1 MKLTR
6 VFVIAALALPCTF
19 AASKEIVEL
28 QRDVALLQDQ
38 VRNLQSSQ
46 DQKISSLQTLVQQTL
61 DRIDRL
67 NTSLAVL
74 GNNLDNQSTKLA
86 PTVAG
91 LNGRLDQVQQSFN
104 DLRDNVQDMSAR
116 LGKIDAAIADLKNNI
131 NLSARP
137 APPPT
142 GGNINPEAQPGTV
155 QPQTGAPMGATMG
168 ATAPPAG
175 MSAEQTYSN
184 AYRDYQ
190 GGQDAL
196 ALQEFADY
204 LQYYPTTQF
213 APNAQ
218 FYIGD
223 ILYRKGD
230 YQKAVAAF
238 DAVNEK
244 YQDNPKTSQA
254 HYMKGLALIKLG
266 RRDAAVKEFREV
278 IARSSD
284 PDLVARARKQIQDM
298 GLSTG
303 ARKPARHR

>member
-6 VFVIAALALPCTF
+6 VFLIAALALPCVF
-19 AASKEIVEL
+19 GASKEIVEL

-46 DQKISSLQTLVQQTL
+46 DAKIAALQTLVQQEL
-61 DRIDRL
+61 DRIDRV
-67 NTSLAVL
+67 NTTLAVL
-74 GNNLDNQSTKLA
+74 GSNLDNTANKTA
-86 PTVAG
+86 PAVANLSG
-91 LNGRLDQVQQSFN
+91 KLDQVSQSFN

-131 NLSARP
+131 SLASRP
-137 APPPT
+137 APPPA
-142 GGNINPEAQPGTV
+142 GGNINPEAQTQAGT
-155 QPQTGAPMGATMG
+155 QPQAGTTG
-168 ATAPPAG
+168 PPAG

-196 ALQEFADY
+196 ALQEFQDY
-204 LQYYPTTQF
+204 LQYYPSTQF

-218 FYIGD
+218 FYVGD
-223 ILYRKGD
+223 ILFRKGE

-244 YQDNPKTSQA
+244 YQDNAKTSQA
-254 HYMKGLALIKLG
+254 HYMKGLALVKLG

-278 IARSSD
+278 IARSSE

-303 ARKPARHR
+303 TRKTARRRQ